1 MARHETSSSSS
12 SNNNHQEKNN
22 NKINIDSKNNA
33 NLDNIV
39 NAVGS
44 KADKESENIDLAGN
58 LAQGSKGEKGIG
70 VVEAPK
76 GGIANEAPIV
86 GTDEDELVGTGGNK
100 AKNAGKKDTK
110 LQSVMLKIML
120 LLVKG
125 FKNVEGVDADSEDA
139 ALANKIANENNV
151 QQVMEEN

>member
-58 LAQGSKGEKGIG
+58 LAQGSKGEK
-70 VVEAPK
+70 E
-76 GGIANEAPIV
+76 
-86 GTDEDELVGTGGNK
+86 
-100 AKNAGKKDTK
+100 
-110 LQSVMLKIML
+110 SV
-120 LLVKG
+120 
-125 FKNVEGVDADSEDA
+125 
-139 ALANKIANENNV
+139 
-151 QQVMEEN
+151 